1 MKLGRRRFGLL
12 TVLTALAGGRAFS
25 APVTVDRAALL
36 ATVAQSLFPH
46 DEVSLS
52 RYQEIAIAFL
62 AASATQG
69 ERFATALGNE
79 RFLQL
84 SPKQRADALRRME
97 TSADFLVFRFHVM
110 TRLYNDLALTRHFG
124 YQGPS
129 LAEGGYLHP
138 GFGNISW
145 LPDAAAVRNA
155 D

>member
-12 TVLTALAGGRAFS
+12 AVLTTLAGRRAFS
-25 APVTVDRAALL
+25 APVTPDHAAVLG
-36 ATVAQSLFPH
+36 AVAQSLFPH

-52 RYQEIAIAFL
+52 RYQETATAFL

-69 ERFATALGNE
+69 ERLATALGNE

-84 SPKQRADALRRME
+84 STGQRADALRRLE
-97 TSADFLVFRFHVM
+97 TTADFLVFRFHVM
-110 TRLYNDLALTRHFG
+110 TLLYNDLALTRHFG

-138 GFGNISW
+138 GFGDISW
-145 LPDAAAVRNA
+145 LPDAEAVRNA